1 MTVLHEFTRGPVL
14 PLEPDDK
21 LVGAVE
27 LQQRARQAQRVLGDT
42 ALALVISQPRV
53 NADAHEAHYAMKRGL
68 EVKGGGGFATAPF
81 YQMAEVGNAIPD
93 KVEVG
98 H

>member
-53 NADAHEAHYAMKRGL
+53 NADAHEAHYAMKRRIPEGL
-68 EVKGGGGFATAPF
+68 GREGWQSHPSRKI
-81 YQMAEVGNAIPD
+81 M
-93 KVEVG
+93 VG